1 MKRRAFLTSLATAV
15 AAVVVAP
22 ACATPAQGVPV
33 VLDEP
38 SDTPEQPVRR
48 QRVLS
53 PQDEEDMRWRA
64 SVLAA
69 SCVFFPVL

>member
-22 ACATPAQGVPV
+22 ACVTPAPGVPV
-33 VLDEP
+33 LEEP
-38 SDTPEQPVRR
+38 PATAEPVRR
-48 QRVLS
+48 PRVLS